1 MYSDDEDREDREDGG
16 DLEGFLR
23 GFDTVPS
30 QLAPQAQQ
38 ARQQNT
44 IGGGV
49 YTSPL
54 PADLGSALAL
64 DPVYLQMARDASNLA
79 DANPPSKADAQRVH
93 EIICKYWLDDI
104 NARLSVDRY
113 ASVALAE
120 SVFGFV
126 HEEDPQLLRLEAT
139 YNFHCGIIGIVYE
152 VTFFIKTLYLI
163 CKNLLF
169 YIF

>member
-79 DANPPSKADAQRVH
+79 DANPPSKADAQR
-93 EIICKYWLDDI
+93 
-104 NARLSVDRY
+104 
-113 ASVALAE
+113 
-120 SVFGFV
+120 
-126 HEEDPQLLRLEAT
+126 LEAT